1 MAKYIGYDPAR
12 SVADLLDNCFF
23 KQSEVE
29 GSNETSAF
37 ELPLIDAGKS
47 LGSFAIGVGGMD
59 VVLSDGSYMHN
70 FENGDFK
77 FDLDYARSNNVTI
90 SVASGTVWEKK
101 IKKEHCLQ
109 FLDIAAFYG
118 FFVKEGKVTSTNNG
132 VVSEKKGNQIYTDL
146 LSLFAT
152 KNKWYLYI
160 QSDRTRS
167 YNFYG
172 NYSIS
177 SSTNSLKTGLQ
188 ENTLIESP
196 FGTNGWP
203 ILINTQQA
211 APIAGNSN
219 RNSLFVQFVT
229 DNNVNTMLY
238 GQIGTV
244 ENAQQ
249 NNFCNADGLVLPADA
264 QGNPSRLT
272 KIIKLSNPA
281 VVESNQSK
289 NIAGFSLFHYR
300 GVRYAY
306 KAGEV
311 VNENNQT
318 VPVYAEGN
326 FFDDVFD
333 LIDSKSLFNNSENSL
348 FSKMT
353 SERLSLVNHYFKRTQ
368 QGISAVQ
375 TVTINDSIATG
386 IEATPQLQRVTYVI
400 EAVEV
405 MNNPVAVSGSI
416 SSDTKT
422 APASSGNA
430 GVGNLFQLEA
440 PYFYEIQIFTDSTT
454 TVSGLLLKTVDGSVP
469 SKILLGITKTENDA
483 LKAIITNNVGIKNPR
498 IFLIDLFED
507 GNELISPENITY
519 QKYKVGLVVENTL
532 GLLELKMP
540 VSDIMVYSLDRY
552 YHFSS
557 GYSEYMPDLTIGL
570 LRLDLGIIIKEN

>member
-1 MAKYIGYDPAR
+1 LAKYIGYDPAR
-12 SVADLLDNCFF
+12 SVADLLDSCFF

-37 ELPLIDAGKS
+37 ELSLIEAGKS

-70 FENGDFK
+70 FDNGDFK
-77 FDLDYARSNNVTI
+77 FDLTYARSNNVTI
-90 SVASGTVWEKK
+90 SVASGTAWEKK
-101 IKKEHCLQ
+101 IKKEQCLQ

-132 VVSEKKGNQIYTDL
+132 VVTEKKGHQIYTDL
-146 LSLFAT
+146 LSPFAT
-152 KNKWYLYI
+152 KNKWYFYI
-160 QSDRTRS
+160 RSDRTRS
-167 YNFYG
+167 YNFYD
-172 NYSIS
+172 NYPIS
-177 SSTNSLKTGLQ
+177 SAGPNNLKMGLQ
-188 ENTLIESP
+188 ENILVESI
-196 FGTNGWP
+196 FGTNAWP
-203 ILINTQQA
+203 LLINTQQA
-211 APIAGNSN
+211 APVAGNGN
-219 RNSLFVQFVT
+219 KNNLFVQFVT

-272 KIIKLSNPA
+272 KIIQLSNPA

-289 NIAGFSLFHYR
+289 NIAGFTLLHYR
-300 GVRYAY
+300 GVRYPY

-311 VNENNQT
+311 VNENNEII
-318 VPVYAEGN
+318 PVYAEAN

-333 LIDSKSLFNNSENSL
+333 LIDSKTLFKNSENSL

-353 SERLSLVNHYFKRTQ
+353 SERLSLVNHYFNRTQ

-386 IEATPQLQRVTYVI
+386 VEATPHLQRVTYVT
-400 EAVEV
+400 EAVDV
-405 MNNPVAVSGSI
+405 MNNPLAVSGSI
-416 SSDTKT
+416 SSNTKT

-430 GVGNLFQLEA
+430 GTGNLFQLEA
-440 PYFYEIQIFTDSTT
+440 PYFYEIKVFTDSAKTI
-454 TVSGLLLKTVDGSVP
+454 SGLLLKTLDGSVP
-469 SKILLGITKTENDA
+469 NKILLGITKAENEA
-483 LKAIITNNVGIKNPR
+483 LKTIISSTPGIKNPR

-507 GNELISPENITY
+507 GNELISPENIAY
-519 QKYKVGLVVENTL
+519 QKYKVGLVMKNTL

-540 VSDIMVYSLDRY
+540 ASDIMVYSLDRC
-552 YHFSS
+552 YHFSEV
-557 GYSEYMPDLTIGL
+557 YSKYAQYNPIVQLS
-570 LRLDLGIIIKEN
+570 LDLEISL